1 MQKKYL
7 MVLTLLVLSGLWLL
21 TGCNGNHS
29 PHHTVHDKLQSL
41 VSLQADDLIWGHKI
55 SVTPCVNAERQ
66 TISDTAPE
74 NSKHVLKCG
83 NAEVVLEN
91 EVLSINGKSY
101 GKLAEKAMVKVENQ
115 KVFINDVETQPTT
128 QVAQN

>member
-1 MQKKYL
+1 MQKKYTMIFML
-7 MVLTLLVLSGLWLL
+7 FSLSSLSLL

-29 PHHTVHDKLQSL
+29 AHHTVHDKLRSL
-41 VSLQADDLIWGHKI
+41 VSLQADDKIGGHKI

-66 TISDTAPE
+66 TTSDTAPE

-91 EVLSINGKSY
+91 EVLSVNGKSY
-101 GKLAEKAMVKVENQ
+101 GKLAEKATIKVENQ
-115 KVFINDVETQPTT
+115 KVFINNVETQPIT

>member
-1 MQKKYL
+1 MQKKYAMIFML
-7 MVLTLLVLSGLWLL
+7 FSLSGLSLL

-29 PHHTVHDKLQSL
+29 AHHTVHDKLRSL
-41 VSLQADDLIWGHKI
+41 VSWQADDKIWGHKI

-91 EVLSINGKSY
+91 EVLSVNGKSY
-101 GKLAEKAMVKVENQ
+101 GKLAEKAAVRVENL
-115 KVFINDVETQPTT
+115 KVFINDIETQFVT